1 MSAGMRIANKDRFFL
16 NIAERI
22 AADLVPFAGAKVASI
37 LVVKNDMIAMGY
49 NQPKTHPFAA
59 RWGKNE
65 DSIYFHAEVNS
76 IYNALKRY
84 SEEELMRMKTTLY
97 VCRVKHP
104 PSKAGEYVW
113 GLSKPCRGCMKAIDH
128 FQINRVVYTMDGHN
142 TNEKNYGELIF

>member
-1 MSAGMRIANKDRFFL
+1 MAGLRVTDKDRHFL

-22 AADLVPFAGAKVASI
+22 SEDLAPVAGAKVASI
-37 LVVKNDMIAMGY
+37 LVVRNEVLSVGCNLRKS
-49 NQPKTHPFAA
+49 HPFAA

-84 SEEELMRMKTTLY
+84 EEDELQRMKTTLY

-104 PSKAGEYVW
+104 PSTKGDYLW
-113 GLSKPCRGCMKAIDH
+113 GLSRPCRGCMKAIDY
-128 FQINRVVYTMDGHN
+128 FKINRVVYTLDGGSPAD
-142 TNEKNYGELIF
+142 KNYEELYF